1 MSWRSLRFRL
11 IVGGIAAILVALSIA
26 GLGLVLLFERHVA
39 RTIAEDL
46 DVHLTQ
52 LVAGIDTDAEGRLIL
67 SRPPT
72 DPRFANPLSGLY
84 WQVGSNEGPLLRSR
98 SLWDTI
104 LPLPPD
110 EIRPGAMHQHEA
122 SGPAGARVLIA
133 ERMISL
139 TANGRPIAVRIAA
152 AADLARVSRAADA
165 YVRDLAIAL
174 GLLGLVL
181 AIATAIQ
188 VGLGLSPLDRLHRS
202 IANIRT
208 GHIRRLPTAVPIEV
222 QPLAAEVNAL
232 LDAQEKNIE
241 RSRRRAADLAHG
253 LKTPLA
259 ALATDADLL
268 RARGEDAIAREI
280 DAVGEAMSH
289 HVERELARAR
299 VHTAH
304 RVPEAATEVL
314 PVVRSLIETV
324 SRARPQLR
332 LNFAAD
338 IDRGAAVPLE
348 RTDLAEVL
356 GNLLDNAARHARQWV
371 RVTAFS
377 GPAGI
382 SIAVE
387 DDGPGISPDERSV
400 VLQHGVRLDER
411 TSGTGLG
418 LAIVQDVLEPYGWT
432 LDLSTSPLGGLRAVI
447 APQASARLVA

>member
-1 MSWRSLRFRL
+1 
-11 IVGGIAAILVALSIA
+11 
-26 GLGLVLLFERHVA
+26 
-39 RTIAEDL
+39 
-46 DVHLTQ
+46 
-52 LVAGIDTDAEGRLIL
+52 
-67 SRPPT
+67 
-72 DPRFANPLSGLY
+72 
-84 WQVGSNEGPLLRSR
+84 
-98 SLWDTI
+98 
-104 LPLPPD
+104 
-110 EIRPGAMHQHEA
+110 
-122 SGPAGARVLIA
+122 
-133 ERMISL
+133 
-139 TANGRPIAVRIAA
+139 
-152 AADLARVSRAADA
+152 
-165 YVRDLAIAL
+165 
-174 GLLGLVL
+174 
-181 AIATAIQ
+181 
-188 VGLGLSPLDRLHRS
+188 
-202 IANIRT
+202 
-208 GHIRRLPTAVPIEV
+208 
-222 QPLAAEVNAL
+222 
-232 LDAQEKNIE
+232 
-241 RSRRRAADLAHG
+241 
-253 LKTPLA
+253 
-259 ALATDADLL
+259 
-268 RARGEDAIAREI
+268 
-280 DAVGEAMSH
+280 MSH